1 MPTKY
6 TISNNFVE
14 ELISLVIRYK
24 PKSIHLNRNDLTKLK
39 LSLFGSIHPQ
49 IIIDST
55 LNKITVK
62 TGNSIRNPKDFNLF
76 IDTYIEAY
84 LSLNNSLPFYT
95 ILFQSNYAPGE
106 YVEEA
111 IRNYAEGELQS
122 QAFLTITT
130 QGTYE
135 EVIIESQSGATFVS
149 IKSQS
154 QEVIQTQSYQPIEMP
169 TYTIEARVPISDSS
183 GRSITANFYDR
194 TNLMPILAK
203 GAGITSYTRT
213 YTTYV

>member
-24 PKSIHLNRNDLTKLK
+24 PKSIHLNRSDLTKLK

-49 IIIDST
+49 ITLDST

-111 IRNYAEGELQS
+111 ISKYGDWELQS
-122 QAFLTITT
+122 QDFLTITT
-130 QGTYE
+130 QGGFDETSIE
-135 EVIIESQSGATFVS
+135 TQSPLLFGFIESQTGQPLRARFVNTS
-149 IKSQS
+149 ESF
-154 QEVIQTQSYQPIEMP
+154 
-169 TYTIEARVPISDSS
+169 
-183 GRSITANFYDR
+183 RS
-194 TNLMPILAK
+194 PILVK
-203 GAGITSYTRT
+203 GSTPQSYTRT
-213 YTTYV
+213 YKN